1 MGSKVLTG
9 GGADRSIAAM
19 KLGSVALVL
28 AAVSL
33 ASATARA
40 ESPRMA
46 VADVSGAKAAPE
58 LRDRMTHAI
67 REGLSAAGVQ
77 VVADEPAAQAA
88 YVVRGALE
96 VVGRT
101 YELRL
106 ELADGKTGAPL
117 DSREDRCEIC
127 TEGEA
132 LEMAGVSASALKSQV
147 FKKLAAATAPP
158 AAAPEAAPPVIEAPP
173 PAAKPSH
180 RGYGWI
186 GVGVAAAAAV
196 VGGWLIVIDGD
207 ADCSSSQVATCMYV
221 HRTKTGGIATL
232 AGGALA
238 LTAGILVL
246 SGTF

>member
-1 MGSKVLTG
+1 
-9 GGADRSIAAM
+9 M
-19 KLGSVALVL
+19 KLGTAALVL

-33 ASATARA
+33 AGAAARA

-46 VADVSGAKAAPE
+46 VAEVSGAKVAPD
-58 LRDRMTHAI
+58 LRDRVTHAI
-67 REGLSAAGVQ
+67 REGLSASGVQ
-77 VVADEPAAQAA
+77 VVDDGPAAQAA
-88 YVVRGALE
+88 YVVRGTLD

-106 ELADGKTGAPL
+106 EMADGKTGAPL

-132 LEMAGVSASALKSQV
+132 LEMAGVSASALKAQV
-147 FKKLAAATAPP
+147 FKKQAAAAAVASAPP
-158 AAAPEAAPPVIEAPP
+158 APVAEAPPLVEQAPP
-173 PAAKPSH
+173 PAASPGH

-196 VGGWLIVIDGD
+196 VGGYLIVIDGD
-207 ADCSSSQVATCMYV
+207 GDCGSDAGVMCMKTYK
-221 HRTKTGGIATL
+221 TKTGGLATL
-232 AGGALA
+232 AGGAVA
-238 LTAGILVL
+238 LTVGVLVL